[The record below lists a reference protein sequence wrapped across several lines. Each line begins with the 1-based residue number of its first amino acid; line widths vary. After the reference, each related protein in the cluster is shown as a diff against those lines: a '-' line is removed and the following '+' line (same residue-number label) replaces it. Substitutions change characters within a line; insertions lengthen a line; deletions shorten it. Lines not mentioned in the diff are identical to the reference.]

1 MNITFECKTLEDLAE
16 AAEILTSNFAHQHV
30 FAFYGEMGAGKTTL
44 IRAICQELGTKDSVS
59 SPTYGLV
66 NEYALPSGKSIYHFD
81 FYRIKSIDEA
91 IEIGLDEYLHSG
103 AWCFIEWPEN
113 IESLLPANYVKVTLT
128 EHLEVRSIHMQN
140 HTGNVSLGN

>member
-1 MNITFECKTLEDLAE
+1 MNITFECKTLEELAE

-30 FAFYGEMGAGKTTL
+30 FAFYGEMGAGKTTF

-81 FYRIKSIDEA
+81 FYNKPLFWD
-91 IEIGLDEYLHSG
+91 
-103 AWCFIEWPEN
+103 
-113 IESLLPANYVKVTLT
+113 
-128 EHLEVRSIHMQN
+128 
-140 HTGNVSLGN
+140 